1 MKKLLNLISILL
13 TAIGFSQPITVSTSS
28 YTVPEMVNNVLIGSP
43 CVSASNITWST
54 GANFGSTNGI
64 GFFQNTNP
72 NFPMQSGVVL
82 STGDVTNASGPNN
95 TLLSDGSLAWPGDTN
110 LETTMATYGVSMVS
124 KNATI
129 LEFDFTPIS
138 SYFSFDFIFAS
149 EEYGNFQCQFSDSFA
164 FLLTN
169 TSTGVTTNLAVLPNS
184 NTPISVVTIRD
195 FLYNS
200 SCPSVNS
207 QFFGS
212 YNGGSNAAS
221 SATNFNGQ
229 TKVLTAES
237 VLTPGVTYHIK
248 LVIADRVDPQFDS
261 AIFIAANSLNIGQEV
276 LGQDLLTSNNNA
288 LCFGTNHTIDT
299 GLSTTNYSFVWKKN
313 NLVLNGETGS
323 SIIINQPGTYSVTYA
338 QMQNGCQPYTD
349 SIEVQYYPQITS
361 PNPNNLYKCDL
372 SAPSYT
378 YNLDLNT
385 FLLSPNSYSR
395 NQNG

>member
-1 MKKLLNLISILL
+1 MKKLLNLTSILI
-13 TAIGFSQPITVSTSS
+13 TAIGFSQHITVSTSS

-54 GANFGSTNGI
+54 GTNFGSTNGI

-95 TLLSDGSLAWPGDTN
+95 SLLSDGSPTWPGDTN

-195 FLYNS
+195 FL
-200 SCPSVNS
+200 
-207 QFFGS
+207 
-212 YNGGSNAAS
+212 
-221 SATNFNGQ
+221 
-229 TKVLTAES
+229 
-237 VLTPGVTYHIK
+237 
-248 LVIADRVDPQFDS
+248 
-261 AIFIAANSLNIGQEV
+261 
-276 LGQDLLTSNNNA
+276 
-288 LCFGTNHTIDT
+288 
-299 GLSTTNYSFVWKKN
+299 
-313 NLVLNGETGS
+313 
-323 SIIINQPGTYSVTYA
+323 
-338 QMQNGCQPYTD
+338 
-349 SIEVQYYPQITS
+349 
-361 PNPNNLYKCDL
+361 
-372 SAPSYT
+372 
-378 YNLDLNT
+378 
-385 FLLSPNSYSR
+385 
-395 NQNG
+395 